1 MGELCRYGIMIF
13 LSAWMLQGLRIM
25 DWHERII
32 KLGLDVIVTSIF
44 VLLGAPILI
53 AFVLSHTLN
62 FIFNGQ
68 LYAMFTHMGATR
80 VTPRRFFLQTCRMKE
95 DVSEKN
101 CVIAAIAYGSLSR
114 GCYKTTSDIDLRLIP
129 SQSELGRWLCA
140 LYCLR
145 MRICAFIMR
154 YPLDLYMYDPKEVV
168 TRMRSDELP
177 IILKEQ
183 DDCMR
188 AFYPDRVEFEEFKD
202 IFTEV
207 NLRP

>member
-1 MGELCRYGIMIF
+1 
-13 LSAWMLQGLRIM
+13 
-25 DWHERII
+25 
-32 KLGLDVIVTSIF
+32 
-44 VLLGAPILI
+44 
-53 AFVLSHTLN
+53 
-62 FIFNGQ
+62 
-68 LYAMFTHMGATR
+68 
-80 VTPRRFFLQTCRMKE
+80 
-95 DVSEKN
+95 
-101 CVIAAIAYGSLSR
+101 
-114 GCYKTTSDIDLRLIP
+114 
-129 SQSELGRWLCA
+129 
-140 LYCLR
+140 
-145 MRICAFIMR
+145 MR